1 MIPKIIHYCW
11 LNCDQFPEDIQGFM
25 ETWQKILPDYEF
37 KLWDFN
43 CFDKNSSVWVKQ
55 AFENKKYAF
64 AADYI
69 RLFALY
75 NYGGIYLDTDVEVLK
90 SFDDLLQLPYFIGK
104 EDSEYEIE
112 SATFGSEKGC
122 YWIGKCLEH
131 YDNRKFEIGFGKFD
145 TAVLPSI
152 LKKRISKNYKLL
164 PINSI
169 SEFNKDQHNVCI
181 LPIDYF
187 SPKKYDTKELLLTNN
202 TYSIHH
208 FKGSWSANITVKEKI
223 RCKLSDISIKIGF
236 YKLFRL
242 VFKKKNHDK

>member
-11 LNCDQFPEDIQGFM
+11 LSNDQFPEDIQVCIDS
-25 ETWQKILPDYEF
+25 WKNKLPNYEF

-43 CFDKNSSVWVKQ
+43 CFDKESSVWVKQ

-90 SFDDLLQLPYFIGK
+90 SFDDLLYLPYFIGK
-104 EDSEYEIE
+104 EDSGYEIE
-112 SATFGSEKGC
+112 AATIGSEKGC
-122 YWIGKCLEH
+122 YWIKKCLEH
-131 YDNRKFEIGFGKFD
+131 YEKREFVIGFGKFD

-152 LKKRISKNYKLL
+152 LKKKISNNYKFVS
-164 PINSI
+164 INSI
-169 SEFNKDQHNVCI
+169 IEFNSDEHNVCI
-181 LPIDYF
+181 LPVDFF
-187 SPKKYDTKELLLTNN
+187 SPKKYDTNEVIITNN

-208 FKGSWSANITVKEKI
+208 FRGSWSKNKTIKEKI
-223 RCKLSDISIKIGF
+223 RQKLSDISINIGF
-236 YKLFRL
+236 YKLFRS
-242 VFKKKNHDK
+242 VFKKKYHDK